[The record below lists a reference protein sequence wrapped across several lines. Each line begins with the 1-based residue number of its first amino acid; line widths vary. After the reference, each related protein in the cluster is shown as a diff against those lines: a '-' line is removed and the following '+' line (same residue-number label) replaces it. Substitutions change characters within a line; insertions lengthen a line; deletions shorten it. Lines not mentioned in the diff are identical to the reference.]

1 MSRYNP
7 FEERRKNERINRL
20 VKENTELKAKVEKL
34 EQDYDSKRLHAD
46 LMEQAVKVAQSQTQ
60 ELIEQNREIV
70 EMLERAKLEFKQ
82 FRDAFGQG
90 SLLINEIEQ
99 LILKHNKQ

>member
-1 MSRYNP
+1 MSKTI
-7 FEERRKNERINRL
+7 EESKEEFLKELNKTNQLILGAYKNAVERLN
-20 VKENTELKAKVEKL
+20 KE
-34 EQDYDSKRLHAD
+34 
-46 LMEQAVKVAQSQTQ
+46 TQ
-60 ELIEQNREIV
+60 ELKEQNAELV

>member
-1 MSRYNP
+1 MTLEEIKDEYAINLAGYNTWDELINDEPSYRVEIHTDQVAERY
-7 FEERRKNERINRL
+7 
-20 VKENTELKAKVEKL
+20 
-34 EQDYDSKRLHAD
+34 
-46 LMEQAVKVAQSQTQ
+46 AQSQTH
-60 ELIEQNREIV
+60 ELQEQNAELV